1 MTGRR
6 ISVLSFALRWMKFYF
21 AFFFSFLLSWQVSN
35 CPICPFRNKLS
46 TSYRPLSFRFV
57 PDGMPLFIFSP
68 ALFAVSQ
75 LSCNEYGS
83 TNSLSTCFAH
93 ALLIIL
99 LLFLHKCPCNISSV
113 FSQQNVFMCA
123 AGELPSENLKLPLCC
138 CTTPTVYSL
147 FWHETSTHIKVLCWG
162 CLLPLNWRCKNSAGK
177 EHQLQISFSCPQLC
191 RMLPCC

>member
-6 ISVLSFALRWMKFYF
+6 MCVLSFALRWMMFYV
-21 AFFFSFLLSWQVSN
+21 AFFSFLFSWQVSN

-46 TSYRPLSFRFV
+46 TSYRPLSFRFA
-57 PDGMPLFIFSP
+57 PDGMPLFVSSP
-68 ALFAVSQ
+68 ALFAESQ
-75 LSCNEYGS
+75 LPCNDYGS

-93 ALLIIL
+93 SLLIIL
-99 LLFLHKCPCNISSV
+99 FLFPHKCPWNISL
-113 FSQQNVFMCA
+113 FSQQNIFMCA
-123 AGELPSENLKLPLCC
+123 AGEVPSENLKLPPCW
-138 CTTPTVYSL
+138 CTPPTVYSL

-177 EHQLQISFSCPQLC
+177 EHQLQISFCCPQLC